1 MKNTKYKLNPND
13 TQLNWRILKYD
24 VCKFIIFYSK
34 AIAKEERV
42 KQLKLENML
51 QILENKLFS
60 LPTP

>member
-1 MKNTKYKLNPND
+1 MKNAKYKLNLNG
-13 TQLNWRILKYD
+13 TQLNWRLLKYD
-24 VCKFIIFYSK
+24 VCKFIISYSK

>member
-13 TQLNWRILKYD
+13 TQLNWRLLKYD
-24 VCKFIIFYSK
+24 VCKFIISYSK

>member
-13 TQLNWRILKYD
+13 TQ
-24 VCKFIIFYSK
+24 FIISYSK